1 MGSDQLKRAVISA
14 VMTKQ
19 RLIFIVALVCIA
31 QLGFV
36 IVTEVN
42 RNISDRS
49 QQGRA
54 VVSRTVPLKQGPESD
69 RASLKPNSSA
79 DESQT
84 AKTKTIETKA
94 KDSTAKG
101 DTKSAI
107 PSKQREPR
115 DPFVPFFS
123 IKPGEGSAST
133 STPTDFELSEL
144 RVTAIIKDSKGTYS
158 ASVKAPN
165 DRNFIVKV
173 GSAIGSDGGRI
184 SSITESK
191 IIVTD
196 SSADNSSAQSL
207 ATTKELVIKRSEP
220 TQE

>member
-1 MGSDQLKRAVISA
+1 
-14 VMTKQ
+14 MTKQ

-54 VVSRTVPLKQGPESD
+54 VVSRTVSRTVPLKQGPESD